1 MLDEPLGALDRS
13 LRERLL
19 VETRKILRDRG
30 VTALVVTHD
39 REEAAAL
46 SHRLAL
52 MRDGAIVQSGTLDEI
67 LTQPADDWVEGF
79 LG

>member
-1 MLDEPLGALDRS
+1 
-13 LRERLL
+13 
-19 VETRKILRDRG
+19 
-30 VTALVVTHD
+30 
-39 REEAAAL
+39 
-46 SHRLAL
+46 